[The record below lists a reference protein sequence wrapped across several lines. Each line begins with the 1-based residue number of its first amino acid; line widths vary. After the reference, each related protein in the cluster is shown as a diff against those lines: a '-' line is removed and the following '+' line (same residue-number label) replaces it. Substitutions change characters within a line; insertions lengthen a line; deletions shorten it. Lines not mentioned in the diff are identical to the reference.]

1 MMEFKNTPITV
12 PIKSLSN
19 FFESLKI
26 QLINCKVEL
35 KLKCRKHCVLSM
47 PGPENAFTNSN
58 IILTIKGKK
67 IYVSVVTLSPKDNK
81 KLSKI
86 LSKVFE

>member
-1 MMEFKNTPITV
+1 
-12 PIKSLSN
+12 
-19 FFESLKI
+19 
-26 QLINCKVEL
+26 
-35 KLKCRKHCVLSM
+35 M